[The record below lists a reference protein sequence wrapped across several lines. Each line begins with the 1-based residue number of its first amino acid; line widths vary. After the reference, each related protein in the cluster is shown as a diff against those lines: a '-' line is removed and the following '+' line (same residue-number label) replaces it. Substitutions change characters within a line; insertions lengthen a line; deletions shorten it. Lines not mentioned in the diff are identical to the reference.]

1 MQCCQ
6 TNLPI
11 PTNPY
16 RRNGLNSAPRD
27 RSESTNAMDAFR
39 EIDGLHVTVDQVIYA
54 PELPSPPDQPHSFIY
69 FISIRNDSDQTVTIK
84 ARKWVV
90 TDADGEV
97 TAVEG
102 DGVVGEMPILDPGEK
117 FTYNSRHVLATRT
130 GRAEGS
136 YIGLDE
142 SGNAIIT
149 RIPEF
154 FMDADNSPRSNIGL
168 A

>member
-1 MQCCQ
+1 MGQFQ
-6 TNLPI
+6 
-11 PTNPY
+11 
-16 RRNGLNSAPRD
+16 
-27 RSESTNAMDAFR
+27 
-39 EIDGLHVTVDQVIYA
+39 EIDGLHVTVDQVVYA
-54 PELPSPPDQPHSFIY
+54 PELPSPPDQPHSFVY
-69 FISIRNDSDQTVTIK
+69 FISIRNDSEQTVTIK

-90 TDADGEV
+90 TDANGVV

-102 DGVVGEMPILDPGEK
+102 DGVVGEMPILEPGEK
-117 FTYNSRHVLATRT
+117 FSYNSRHVLATPT

-142 SGNAIIT
+142 SGNPIIT

-154 FMDADNSPRSNIGL
+154 YMDADSSPRSNMGW